1 MLIRATVNQC
11 FLKRRFSMSG
21 SRLLSPC
28 TINGMTLR
36 NRIILPSMVTY
47 HAAVNGEVTEKMIRY
62 HEERAKGGVGL
73 NILEAT
79 YVEQG
84 GNSYDIGVGISSD
97 AMIRGLSQLTAAVH
111 RHGGKMAVQ
120 LKHGGRTANPPTS
133 HHPRRLVS
141 MIPGLTPSEGS
152 RVMDVEEIQYLVD
165 CWAQAARRA
174 VTAGFDAVEVHGA
187 HGYLIN
193 QFMSPLTNQRN
204 DAYGGSF
211 EKRMRFPVEVVKAV
225 RAVVGASF
233 PILFRFSVEEFMP
246 DGLTLGDSERI
257 AKVMVDSGVDA
268 LHVTIGIGETVEYII
283 PPASVPDGW
292 NADRAAAI
300 KQAINGKVPVAVAG
314 RIYNREI
321 AEGIINSGKAD
332 LVSMGRALLAD
343 PHLPNKLAEG
353 RDDEIIYCIGCNEGC
368 TGMLNKCKP
377 VSCALNPRTGYEA
390 DYPVRVVARPLNVVV
405 VGGGPAGCE
414 AARTAAENGH
424 HVVLFE
430 KADRLGGLANVAAL
444 PPGKNVFASIG
455 HYYATV
461 LPKMGVDLRMST
473 AADAA
478 MIGKIAPDH
487 LFVAVG
493 AVPIVPEF
501 CVKATNTVLARDV
514 LEGSVATGPRVLVL
528 GGGLVGAETAE
539 FLAEQG
545 KDVTIAEQ
553 RDALAIEMEYK
564 TRQMVLKRLGELG
577 VRALLNTQVT
587 ELCADG
593 TVTVKNSYGVEKS
606 LPRFDKVVVALGYR
620 QNTSLCRE
628 LATLDLPFTPLGDC
642 RCVGKIIDGVWE
654 AFHAAY
660 AL

>member
-1 MLIRATVNQC
+1 
-11 FLKRRFSMSG
+11 MSV

-47 HAAVNGEVTEKMIRY
+47 HAAINGEVTEKMIRY

-73 NILEAT
+73 NVLEAT

-97 AMIRGLSQLTAAVH
+97 SMVRGLSQLAAAVH

-152 RVMDVEEIQYLVD
+152 RVMDIEEIQYLVD
-165 CWAQAARRA
+165 CWAQGARRA
-174 VTAGFDAVEVHGA
+174 VEAGFDAVEVHGA

-193 QFMSPLTNQRN
+193 QFMSPMTNQRD

-211 EKRMRFPVEVVKAV
+211 ENRMRFPVEVVKAV
-225 RAVVGASF
+225 RAVVGPTF

-246 DGLTLGDSERI
+246 GGLTMADSEHI

-268 LHVTIGIGETVEYII
+268 LHVTIGVGESVEYII

-300 KQAINGKVPVAVAG
+300 KKAVNGKVPVAVAG
-314 RIYNREI
+314 RIYNRKI
-321 AEGIINSGKAD
+321 AEGIIDSGKAD
-332 LVSMGRALLAD
+332 LVAMGRALLAD

-377 VSCALNPRTGYEA
+377 ISCALNPRTGYEP
-390 DYPVRVVARPLNVVV
+390 DYPVRTVSQPKRIVV

-424 HVVLFE
+424 KVILLE
-430 KADRLGGLANVAAL
+430 KASMLGGLANVAAL
-444 PPGKNVFASIG
+444 PPGKGVYTSIG
-455 HYYATV
+455 KYYATV
-461 LPKMGVDLRMST
+461 LPRLGVDVRLNTEAT
-473 AADAA
+473 AA
-478 MIGKIAPDH
+478 MLKEMAPDH
-487 LFVAVG
+487 LFVAIG
-493 AVPIVPEF
+493 STPIVPEF
-501 CVKATNTVLARDV
+501 CSKAASTVLARDV
-514 LEGSVATGPRVLVL
+514 LEGKAVTGKRVMVL

-545 KDVTIAEQ
+545 KDVTIVEL

-564 TRQMVLKRLGELG
+564 TRQMVLKRLNELS
-577 VRALLNTQVT
+577 VKALLKTQVT
-587 ELCADG
+587 ELCPDG
-593 TVTVKNSYGVEKS
+593 TVMARDSYGLDKT
-606 LPRFDKVVVALGYR
+606 LARFDQVVVSLGYR
-620 QNTSLCRE
+620 QNTALCKE
-628 LATLDLPFTPLGDC
+628 LSALDVPFTTLGDC
-642 RCVGKIIDGVWE
+642 RTVGKVIDGVWE